1 MGNEKLAEYS
11 KTHSKQKVLH
21 TYQVIL
27 EMADKGE
34 IISFQSVAEKAAVS
48 KPFLYRHEELKQLIS
63 DLRISHLSKQ
73 ELQKEVLLLRLKV
86 RELEAQLKNK

>member
-1 MGNEKLAEYS
+1 MKNEKLAEYS
-11 KTHSKQKVLH
+11 KMQSKQKVLH
-21 TYQVIL
+21 TYQMIL

-34 IISFQSVAEKAAVS
+34 IISFHTVAEKAAVS

-73 ELQKEVLLLRLKV
+73 ELQKEVFRLRLKV
-86 RELEAQLKNK
+86 RELEAQLKDK

>member
-11 KTHSKQKVLH
+11 KTQSKQKVLH
-21 TYQVIL
+21 TYQMIL

-34 IISFQSVAEKAAVS
+34 IISFHSVAEKAAVS
-48 KPFLYRHEELKQLIS
+48 KPFLYHHEELKQLIS

-73 ELQKEVLLLRLKV
+73 ELQKEVLRLRLKV
-86 RELEAQLKNK
+86 RELEAKPKDK